1 MGDVTEVL
9 REGDAV
15 FLDYVVG
22 LNGTREEV
30 CCDLVWHGR
39 RPRGAWQMSPEEFGQ
54 RLQIDTQDAVNSLC
68 FEDVETEI
76 ERAEVASRVV
86 PPGCPQTLGCRT
98 TRSPAGAVERAARSL
113 RPVFSVLYHRRRCF
127 FGWPSWPRR
136 LSRRSIGYASS
147 STTPVSRPWMTGHPP
162 PPGPTVFVFPP
173 LSASAPRPSR
183 QGVSSRRISSTEA
196 LFCRTT

>member
-1 MGDVTEVL
+1 MESIGTCKVQEIAFSRKIELTSECKGGTVFMGDVTEVL

-98 TRSPAGAVERAARSL
+98 TRTQQGQWNEQLGLCGRS
-113 RPVFSVLYHRRRCF
+113 SRC
-127 FGWPSWPRR
+127 
-136 LSRRSIGYASS
+136 
-147 STTPVSRPWMTGHPP
+147 STTG
-162 PPGPTVFVFPP
+162 GG
-173 LSASAPRPSR
+173 ASLAGQAGLGDYRE
-183 QGVSSRRISSTEA
+183 GA
-196 LFCRTT
+196 